1 MKQRHHTGL
10 TDTQVF
16 ESRKRYGNN
25 ELTPPKKESSWVLL
39 MEKFKE
45 PLIVILLVAMTLS
58 LVVSFYQYFEGTEGF
73 SIFLE
78 PIGIFFAVVLAIGV
92 GFLFEQSANKK
103 FDILNQEGE
112 SQPVKVIR
120 NGNYSSISK
129 CDIVVGDIVLL
140 DIGDEVPADGILL
153 EAVSLHIN
161 ESVLT
166 GEPVIR
172 KTVNSQ
178 DFLQD
183 ATYPSDRVL
192 RGTTVVDGHGIMKV
206 TMVGDRTEYGKVYEG
221 SQIDNKVKTPLNI
234 QLERLSSIITWISYI
249 IAGLIILGRLILF
262 FTGNVDYSITEIGR
276 YILNT
281 LMLAITVIVV
291 AVPEGLPMSV
301 SLSLALSMRR
311 MLTTNNLVRKM
322 HACETMGAATVI
334 CTDKTGTLTQN
345 QMRVSET
352 HFPVLGQK
360 QDKIG
365 GETWSIIEQSVAVNS
380 TANLDMSDTRIK
392 TLGNPTEAALLLW
405 LQDHGVDYRTIR
417 EKTDI
422 VEQSAFST
430 EKKYMA
436 TLVATKKEYEQLLLV
451 KGAPEILLGFCSNVL
466 VSKDKC
472 ESMDMYK
479 GQIEEKLLEYQGRAM
494 RTLGFAYM
502 KIEQGTH
509 CFDSTGRLRVSGMT
523 FLGVVAISDPVRP
536 EVPEAVKGCIDAGI
550 DVKIVTGDTPGTAKE
565 IGRQIGLWTDEDGEQ
580 NHITGAEFAA
590 MSNERLLERLSD
602 IKIMSRA
609 RPMDKSRL
617 VSLLQQMG
625 EVVAVTGDGTNDAP
639 ALNAAQVGLSMGD
652 GTSVAKQASAITILD
667 NSFKSINRAVL
678 WGRSLYRNIQR
689 FILFQ
694 LTINVVA
701 CLVVLIGSFIG
712 TELPLTVTQML
723 WVNLIMDTFAAMALA
738 SLPPEERVMEEKP
751 RKTSDNIITPKM
763 RVIIGMTSGVFLIV
777 LMGLIYVFKCNDVRS
792 LSLLWSDD
800 LSLTLPSTGGELSAY
815 ELSLFF
821 TVFVMLQ
828 LWNMFNAK
836 AYLTHRSAFGSMAKS
851 QSFMLIALVIIIGQI
866 FIVNFGGKMFNV
878 TPISFNDW
886 IYIIVGTSVVLIMGE
901 VYRLFLKLSRG

>member
-1 MKQRHHTGL
+1 MRQRHHVGL

-16 ESRKRYGNN
+16 ESRRRYGHN
-25 ELTPPKKESSWVLL
+25 ELTPPKKESSWMLL
-39 MEKFKE
+39 LEKFKE
-45 PLIVILLVAMTLS
+45 PLIVILLVAMS
-58 LVVSFYQYFEGTEGF
+58 MSFVVSLYQYSQGTVGF
-73 SIFLE
+73 DVFLE
-78 PIGIFFAVVLAIGV
+78 PIGILFAVILAIGV
-92 GFLFEQSANKK
+92 GFLFEQNANKK
-103 FDILNQEGE
+103 FDILIQEGE

-120 NGNYSSISK
+120 NGNYSSISR

-178 DFLQD
+178 DFLHD

-192 RGTTVVDGHGIMKV
+192 RGTTVVDGHGTMKV

-234 QLERLSSIITWISYI
+234 QLERLSKIITWISYI
-249 IAGLIILGRLILF
+249 IALLIIVGRLILF
-262 FTGNVDYSITEIGR
+262 FTGSADFSITETGR
-276 YILNT
+276 YVLNT

-352 HFPVLGQK
+352 MFPVLGVN

-365 GETWSIIEQSVAVNS
+365 GETWNIIEQSVAVNS
-380 TANLDMSDTRIK
+380 TANLDLSENRIK

-405 LQDHGVDYRTIR
+405 LQDHNVDYRNIR
-417 EKTDI
+417 EKIDV

-436 TLVATKKEYEQLLLV
+436 TLVATKNEYEQLLLV
-451 KGAPEILLGFCSNVL
+451 KGAPEILLGFCSDVL
-466 VSKDKC
+466 VGKDKC
-472 ESMDMYK
+472 DALSNQREV
-479 GQIEEKLLEYQGRAM
+479 IETTLLNYQNRAM
-494 RTLGFAYM
+494 RTLGFAYI
-502 KIEQGTH
+502 KLERGAH
-509 CFDSTGRLRVSGMT
+509 CFDKDGCLRISGLT
-523 FLGVVAISDPVRP
+523 FLGVVAISDPVRK
-536 EVPEAVKGCIDAGI
+536 EVPEAVRSCIDAGI
-550 DVKIVTGDTPGTAKE
+550 KVKIVTGDTPGTAKE
-565 IGRQIGLWTDEDGEQ
+565 IGRQIGLWTSEDGDE

-590 MSNERLLERLSD
+590 MSNEKLLQRLPS

-617 VSLLQQMG
+617 VTLLQQMG

-639 ALNAAQVGLSMGD
+639 ALKAAQVGLSMGD
-652 GTSVAKQASAITILD
+652 GTSVAKQASAITIMD

-738 SLPPEERVMEEKP
+738 SLPPEESVMKEKP
-751 RKTSDNIITPKM
+751 RKTTDNIITPKM
-763 RVIIGMTSGVFLIV
+763 SSVIAAISALFLVV
-777 LMGLIYVFKCNDVRS
+777 LMSLIYIFKCNDVQS
-792 LSLLWSDD
+792 LDILWSGT
-800 LSLTLPSTGGELSAY
+800 LSYTLPQGGGVLSAY

-821 TVFVMLQ
+821 TIFVMLQ

-836 AYLTHRSAFGSMAKS
+836 AYLTRRSAFCSMSKS
-851 QSFMLIALVIIIGQI
+851 QSFAVIVLVIILGQI
-866 FIVNFGGKMFNV
+866 IIVNFGGAMFNV
-878 TPISFNDW
+878 VPISFADW
-886 IYIIVGTSVVLIMGE
+886 LYIVLGTSAVLVAGE
-901 VYRLFLKLSRG
+901 IYRLFLTISKG

>member
-16 ESRKRYGNN
+16 ESRKRYGHN

-322 HACETMGAATVI
+322 HACETMGATTVI

-451 KGAPEILLGFCSNVL
+451 KGAPEILLGFCSNLL

-763 RVIIGMTSGVFLIV
+763 RVIIGITSGVFLIV

-851 QSFMLIALVIIIGQI
+851 QSFMLIALVIIVGQI

>member
-1 MKQRHHTGL
+1 M
-10 TDTQVF
+10 
-16 ESRKRYGNN
+16 
-25 ELTPPKKESSWVLL
+25 LL
-39 MEKFKE
+39 LEKFKE
-45 PLIVILLVAMTLS
+45 PLIVILLVAMS
-58 LVVSFYQYFEGTEGF
+58 MSFVVSLYQYSQGTVGF
-73 SIFLE
+73 DVFLE
-78 PIGIFFAVVLAIGV
+78 PIGILFAVILAIGV
-92 GFLFEQSANKK
+92 GFLFEQNANKK
-103 FDILNQEGE
+103 FDILIQEGE

-120 NGNYSSISK
+120 NGNYSSISR

-178 DFLQD
+178 DFLHD

-192 RGTTVVDGHGIMKV
+192 RGTTVVDGHGTMKV

-234 QLERLSSIITWISYI
+234 QLERLSKIITWISYI
-249 IAGLIILGRLILF
+249 IALLIIVGRLILF
-262 FTGNVDYSITEIGR
+262 FTGSADFSITETGR
-276 YILNT
+276 YVLNT

-352 HFPVLGQK
+352 MFPVLGVN

-365 GETWSIIEQSVAVNS
+365 GETWNIIEQSVAVNS
-380 TANLDMSDTRIK
+380 TANLDLSENRIK

-405 LQDHGVDYRTIR
+405 LQDHNVDYRNIR
-417 EKTDI
+417 EKIDV

-436 TLVATKKEYEQLLLV
+436 TLVATKNEYEQLLLV
-451 KGAPEILLGFCSNVL
+451 KGAPEILLGFCSDVL
-466 VSKDKC
+466 VGKDKC
-472 ESMDMYK
+472 DALSNQREV
-479 GQIEEKLLEYQGRAM
+479 IETTLLNYQNRAM
-494 RTLGFAYM
+494 RTLGFAYI
-502 KIEQGTH
+502 KLERGTH
-509 CFDSTGRLRVSGMT
+509 CFDKDGRLRISGLT
-523 FLGVVAISDPVRP
+523 FLGVVAISDPVRK
-536 EVPEAVKGCIDAGI
+536 EVPEAVRSCIDAGI
-550 DVKIVTGDTPGTAKE
+550 KVKIVTGDTPGTAKE
-565 IGRQIGLWTDEDGEQ
+565 IGRQIGLWTSEDGDE

-590 MSNERLLERLSD
+590 MSNEKLLQRLPS

-617 VSLLQQMG
+617 VTLLQQMG

-639 ALNAAQVGLSMGD
+639 ALKAAQVGLSMGD
-652 GTSVAKQASAITILD
+652 GTSVAKQASAITIMD

-738 SLPPEERVMEEKP
+738 SLPPEASVMKEKP
-751 RKTSDNIITPKM
+751 RKTTDNIITPKM
-763 RVIIGMTSGVFLIV
+763 SSVIAAISVLFLVV
-777 LMGLIYVFKCNDVRS
+777 LMSLIYIFKCNDVQS
-792 LSLLWSDD
+792 LDILWSGT
-800 LSLTLPSTGGELSAY
+800 LSYTLPQGGGVLSAY

-821 TVFVMLQ
+821 TIFVMLQ

-836 AYLTHRSAFGSMAKS
+836 AYLTRRSAFCSMSKS
-851 QSFMLIALVIIIGQI
+851 QSFAVIVLVIILGQI
-866 FIVNFGGKMFNV
+866 IIVNFGGAMFNV
-878 TPISFNDW
+878 VPISFADW
-886 IYIIVGTSVVLIMGE
+886 LYIVLGTSAVLVVGE
-901 VYRLFLKLSRG
+901 IYRLFLTISKG

>member
-1 MKQRHHTGL
+1 M
-10 TDTQVF
+10 
-16 ESRKRYGNN
+16 
-25 ELTPPKKESSWVLL
+25 LL
-39 MEKFKE
+39 LEKFKE
-45 PLIVILLVAMTLS
+45 PLIVILLVAMS
-58 LVVSFYQYFEGTEGF
+58 MSFVVSLYQYSQGTVGF
-73 SIFLE
+73 DVFLE
-78 PIGIFFAVVLAIGV
+78 PIGILFAVILAIGV
-92 GFLFEQSANKK
+92 GFLFEQNANKK
-103 FDILNQEGE
+103 FDILIQEGE

-120 NGNYSSISK
+120 NGNYSSISR

-153 EAVSLHIN
+153 EAVSLHTN

-178 DFLQD
+178 DFLHD

-192 RGTTVVDGHGIMKV
+192 RGTTVVDGHGTMKV

-234 QLERLSSIITWISYI
+234 QLERLSKIITWISYI
-249 IAGLIILGRLILF
+249 IALLIIVGRLILF
-262 FTGNVDYSITEIGR
+262 FTGSADFSITETGR
-276 YILNT
+276 YVLNT

-352 HFPVLGQK
+352 MFPVLGVN

-365 GETWSIIEQSVAVNS
+365 GETWNIIEQSVAVNS
-380 TANLDMSDTRIK
+380 TANLDLSENRIK

-405 LQDHGVDYRTIR
+405 LQDHNVDYRNIR
-417 EKTDI
+417 EKIDV

-436 TLVATKKEYEQLLLV
+436 TLVATKNEYEQLLLV
-451 KGAPEILLGFCSNVL
+451 KGAPEILLGFCSDVL
-466 VSKDKC
+466 VGKDKC
-472 ESMDMYK
+472 DALSNQREV
-479 GQIEEKLLEYQGRAM
+479 IETTLLNYQNRAM
-494 RTLGFAYM
+494 RTLGFAYI
-502 KIEQGTH
+502 KLERGTH
-509 CFDSTGRLRVSGMT
+509 CFDKDGRLRISGLT
-523 FLGVVAISDPVRP
+523 FLGVVAISDPVRK
-536 EVPEAVKGCIDAGI
+536 EVPEAVRSCIDAGI
-550 DVKIVTGDTPGTAKE
+550 KVKIVTGDTPGTAKE
-565 IGRQIGLWTDEDGEQ
+565 IGRQIGLWTSEDGDE

-590 MSNERLLERLSD
+590 MSNEKLLQRLPS

-617 VSLLQQMG
+617 VTLLQQMG

-639 ALNAAQVGLSMGD
+639 ALKAAQVGLSMGD
-652 GTSVAKQASAITILD
+652 GTSVAKQASAITIMD

-738 SLPPEERVMEEKP
+738 SLPPEESVMKEKP
-751 RKTSDNIITPKM
+751 RKTTDNIITPKM
-763 RVIIGMTSGVFLIV
+763 SSVIAAISVLFLVV
-777 LMGLIYVFKCNDVRS
+777 LMSLIYIFKCNDVQS
-792 LSLLWSDD
+792 LDILWSGT
-800 LSLTLPSTGGELSAY
+800 LSYTLPQGGGVLSAY

-821 TVFVMLQ
+821 TIFVMLQ

-836 AYLTHRSAFGSMAKS
+836 AYLTRRSAFCSMSKS
-851 QSFMLIALVIIIGQI
+851 QSFAVIVLVIILGQI
-866 FIVNFGGKMFNV
+866 IIVNFGGAMFNV
-878 TPISFNDW
+878 VPISFADW
-886 IYIIVGTSVVLIMGE
+886 LYIVLGTSAVLVVGE
-901 VYRLFLKLSRG
+901 IYRLFLTISKG

>member
-25 ELTPPKKESSWVLL
+25 ELTPPKKESSWLLL

-451 KGAPEILLGFCSNVL
+451 KGAPEILLGFCSNLL

-536 EVPEAVKGCIDAGI
+536 EVPDAVKGCIDAGI

-763 RVIIGMTSGVFLIV
+763 RVIIGITSGVFLIV

>member
-1 MKQRHHTGL
+1 
-10 TDTQVF
+10 
-16 ESRKRYGNN
+16 
-25 ELTPPKKESSWVLL
+25 

-763 RVIIGMTSGVFLIV
+763 RVIIGITSGVFLIV

>member
-1 MKQRHHTGL
+1 MRQRHHVGL

-16 ESRKRYGNN
+16 ERRKLYGNN
-25 ELTPPKKESSWVLL
+25 ELTPPKKESAWVLL
-39 MEKFKE
+39 LEKFKE
-45 PLIVILLVAMTLS
+45 PLIVILLVAMSLS
-58 LVVSFYQYFEGTEGF
+58 VAVSLYQYFEGSEGL

-78 PIGIFFAVVLAIGV
+78 PIGIFFAVILAIGV
-92 GFLFEQSANKK
+92 GFLFEQNANKK
-103 FDILNQEGE
+103 FEVLNQEGE

-120 NGNYSSISK
+120 NGNYSSISR

-178 DFLQD
+178 DFVHD

-221 SQIDNKVKTPLNI
+221 SQIDNGVKTPLNI
-234 QLERLSSIITWISYI
+234 QLEKLSSLITWISYI
-249 IAGLIILGRLILF
+249 IAALIIVGRLVLF
-262 FTGNVDYSITEIGR
+262 FTMEDEMSMTEVGR
-276 YILNT
+276 YVLNT
-281 LMLAITVIVV
+281 IMLAITVVVV

-334 CTDKTGTLTQN
+334 CTDKTGTLTRN
-345 QMRVSET
+345 QMRVGET
-352 HFPVLGQK
+352 YFPVLGEK

-380 TANLDMSDTRIK
+380 TANLDLSESRIK

-405 LQDHGVDYRTIR
+405 LKDHGVDYRYIR
-417 EKTDI
+417 ERIDI

-436 TLVATKKEYEQLLLV
+436 SLVATSNEYEQLLLV
-451 KGAPEILLGFCSNVL
+451 KGAPEIVLGFCSNVL
-466 VSKDKC
+466 VGKDKS
-472 ESMDMYK
+472 EPLVEHRQ
-479 GQIEEKLLEYQGRAM
+479 QIDAKLADYQGRAM
-494 RTLGFAYM
+494 RTLGFAYK
-502 KIEQGTH
+502 KIERGTH
-509 CFDSTGRLRVSGMT
+509 CFDDNGRIRVNGLS

-536 EVPEAVKGCIDAGI
+536 EVPEAVKGCLDAGI
-550 DVKIVTGDTPGTAKE
+550 SVKIVTGDTPGTAKE
-565 IGRQIGLWTDEDGEQ
+565 IGRQIGLWTDEDDEK
-580 NHITGAEFAA
+580 NHITGTEFAA
-590 MSNERLLERLSD
+590 MSNERLMERLSD

-617 VSLLQQMG
+617 VSLLQQKG

-701 CLVVLIGSFIG
+701 CLVVLIGAFIG

-738 SLPPEERVMEEKP
+738 SLPPEERVMKEKP
-751 RKTSDNIITPKM
+751 RKTTDNIITPKM
-763 RVIIGMTSGVFLIV
+763 LSVILTTSVLFLSLLMT
-777 LMGLIYVFKCNDVRS
+777 LIYIFKCNDIVS
-792 LSLLWSDD
+792 LSSII
-800 LSLTLPSTGGELSAY
+800 SGRISMTLPSTGGELSPY

-821 TVFVMLQ
+821 TIFVMLQ
-828 LWNMFNAK
+828 MWNMFNAK
-836 AYLTHRSAFGSMAKS
+836 AYLTRRSAIGSMRKS
-851 QSFMLIALVIIIGQI
+851 QSFILIVFVIFVGQVV
-866 FIVNFGGKMFNV
+866 IVNFGGAMFSV
-878 TPISFNDW
+878 TPILLMDW
-886 IYIIVGTSVVLIMGE
+886 FYIIGGTSVVMIVGE
-901 VYRLFLKLSRG
+901 ICRFFQKVQSK

>member
-502 KIEQGTH
+502 MIEQGTH

-851 QSFMLIALVIIIGQI
+851 QSFMLIALGIIIGQI

>member
-16 ESRKRYGNN
+16 ESRKRYGHN

-451 KGAPEILLGFCSNVL
+451 KGAPEILLGFCSNLL

-763 RVIIGMTSGVFLIV
+763 RVIIGITSGVFLIV

-851 QSFMLIALVIIIGQI
+851 QSFMLIALVIIVGQI

>member
-763 RVIIGMTSGVFLIV
+763 RVIIGITSGVFLIV